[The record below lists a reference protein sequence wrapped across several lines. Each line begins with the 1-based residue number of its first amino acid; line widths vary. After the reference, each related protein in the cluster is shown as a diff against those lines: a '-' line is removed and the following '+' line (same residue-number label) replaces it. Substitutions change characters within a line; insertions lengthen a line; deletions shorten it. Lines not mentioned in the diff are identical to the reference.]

1 MKKYVSLFGFI
12 LGIISS
18 LSGQSVSE
26 CCAKELITNCFVSPK
41 IISSDNLSFLLSK
54 NLIDSQELRRRKSRR
69 RKAMESGMYVVG
81 SPSFNIPTGKMADRN
96 NVGFGLNVGYG
107 YKFTENFSAFVLAG
121 YQMFSGKTFRQTQ
134 YDPIT
139 GAPLQTLTYEYPKL
153 SLVPIEAAGRYFPF
167 TEDWKPYIQMGLG
180 ISLLLTQNESS
191 TEEYIRLATGLLYGS
206 GIVYGVEASL
216 LNHYSSNIGHS
227 VTMISAVVMFP
238 LD

>member
-12 LGIISS
+12 LGTVLN

-26 CCAKELITNCFVSPK
+26 YRVKELITNYFVSPK
-41 IISSDNLSFLLSK
+41 IISSDNLSFLLSE
-54 NLIDSQELRRRKSRR
+54 NLIDNQEFKRRKSRK
-69 RKAMESGMYVVG
+69 RKAMESDMYVVG

-96 NVGFGLNVGYG
+96 NAGFGLNVGYG
-107 YKFTENFSAFVLAG
+107 YKFTENFSAFVLVG
-121 YQMFSGKTFRQTQ
+121 YQIFSGKTFRQTQ

-153 SLVPIEAAGRYFPF
+153 SLIPIEAAGRYFPF
-167 TEDWKPYIQMGLG
+167 TEDWKPYIQMSFG
-180 ISLLLTQNESS
+180 ISLLTQDESS
-191 TEEYIRLATGLLYGS
+191 TEKYIRLATGLLYGS
-206 GIVYGVEASL
+206 SIVYGVEASL

-238 LD
+238 LN